1 MINFPKTSRLKKKK
15 TLSLA
20 GLLTLGCTNSHML
33 AVAVDDLVSDGIL
46 VWQVLV
52 MQEML
57 PALHLLKVPDLSWG
71 GRRGGKKHLYL
82 GKVDKQI
89 KKNIN

>member
-1 MINFPKTSRLKKKK
+1 
-15 TLSLA
+15 
-20 GLLTLGCTNSHML
+20 ML

-57 PALHLLKVPDLSWG
+57 PALGLLEVPDFSWG
-71 GRRGGKKHLYL
+71 GRGGKFYFGVSKSW
-82 GKVDKQI
+82 
-89 KKNIN
+89 KKRFKYHQLKKLLLLADMSPSVQ